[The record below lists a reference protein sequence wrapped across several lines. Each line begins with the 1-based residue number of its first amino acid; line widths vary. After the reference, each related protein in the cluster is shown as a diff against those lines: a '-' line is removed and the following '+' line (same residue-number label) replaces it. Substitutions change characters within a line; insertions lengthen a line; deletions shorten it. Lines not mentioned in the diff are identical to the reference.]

1 MSDRKTCCRCG
12 ALITDRGCLAC
23 DHRQCENC
31 PDYISKPTYQALLVR
46 LDAIHATLIQAG
58 YNSVEELVGAYQT
71 KQARI
76 EELLAEKGKSQWM
89 SR

>member
-1 MSDRKTCCRCG
+1 
-12 ALITDRGCLAC
+12 
-23 DHRQCENC
+23 
-31 PDYISKPTYQALLVR
+31 
-46 LDAIHATLIQAG
+46 
-58 YNSVEELVGAYQT
+58 VEELVGAYQT